1 VHREV
6 CICLAASVFL
16 AVAACTDDTNGGAKE
31 PARPRSEEPIA
42 GGNAVVGVLGE
53 PPTLDP
59 YAPDATDLTRAL
71 VRPVYPSLFRV
82 GPNGAI
88 VPDLA
93 TDMNA
98 FRGRAVVRL
107 APRRWSNGRG
117 ITARDVVA
125 TVLRAIP
132 PSGFARVR
140 SARAVSRRIVQLRG
154 PVQNWRATLASSAF
168 VLPGGRPSE
177 PGGAF
182 GGPYVI
188 RKVVPGLEVVYAR
201 NPQWEQAP
209 YLRRL
214 TVTYVTSLLM
224 MTRLLEDGRLDAAAI
239 PSSVNLDERLEEM
252 GLNYDSALGYETV
265 VLDFSSSGLSRAER
279 AGIANRLPIRLMQEG
294 LIRDDGRVARSL
306 YPTPKSAAGP
316 FGREFGRGAIPEGPV
331 LLLAPSGDELLQLIQ
346 RVIDARLDE
355 RGVNFDLVRLVPS
368 DLYGGTAPVSGVE
381 VRRVAGGPGGD
392 DARTSRRRLDRYP
405 LFQVETLIA
414 WRSGLHDIQV
424 NPTFEGP
431 LDGVHEWWW
440 STGRRSEAGL

>member
-1 VHREV
+1 VRRGV
-6 CICLAASVFL
+6 CICLAATVFL
-16 AVAACTDDTNGGAKE
+16 AAACTDDANDNTNE
-31 PARPRSEEPIA
+31 PVHPRSEEPVA
-42 GGNAVVGVLGE
+42 GGQVIVGVLGE

-82 GPNGAI
+82 RSNGEI

-93 TDMNA
+93 ADMNA
-98 FRGRAVVRL
+98 FRGRALVRL
-107 APRRWSNGRG
+107 APTRWSNGRV
-117 ITARDVVA
+117 ITAQDVVA
-125 TVLRAIP
+125 SVLRAVP

-140 SARAVSRRIVQLRG
+140 SARALARRIVELRG
-154 PVQNWRATLASSAF
+154 PVRNWRATLARAAV

-188 RKVVPGLEVVYAR
+188 SKVVPGLKVVYAR
-201 NPQWEQAP
+201 NPQWKQTP
-209 YLRRL
+209 YLRRV

-224 MTRLLEDGRLDAAAI
+224 MLRLLEDGRLDVAAL
-239 PSSVNLDERLEEM
+239 PSSVNLDDRLEEI
-252 GLNYDSALGYETV
+252 GLHYDSALGYETV

-306 YPTPKSAAGP
+306 YPTPTSAAGP
-316 FGREFGRGAIPEGPV
+316 FGREFGRGVVPEGPV

-355 RGVNFDLVRLVPS
+355 RGVNFDLVRLAPS
-368 DLYGGTAPVSGVE
+368 NLYGGNAPVAGVE
-381 VRRVAGGPGGD
+381 IRRVTGGPGNDG
-392 DARTSRRRLDRYP
+392 ARDSPQRLGRYP

-431 LDGVHEWWW
+431 LDSVQQWWW
-440 STGRRSEAGL
+440 SNGRRSGAGL